1 MINGHVSHCLG
12 PRRGPCK
19 VRGRTSCLGF
29 VLLGLRVFFWVLEEP
44 AASSYEHEMTFC
56 GDDGRAECRGLAPA
70 VRTGGA
76 AVVLSQVSLLLSLSL
91 NMTCTWLVKAKY
103 LGDSHS
109 GQLMSLQMFLE
120 MEPGRRMWMCSLF
133 ILQQRSPGSRVSTK
147 QQRNFGRLRIE
158 DPGSGACGLLYL
170 DF

>member
-1 MINGHVSHCLG
+1 M
-12 PRRGPCK
+12 
-19 VRGRTSCLGF
+19 RGRTPCLGF

-44 AASSYEHEMTFC
+44 AASSYEHVTAFC
-56 GDDGRAECRGLAPA
+56 DDDRKTECRGLVPA

-91 NMTCTWLVKAKY
+91 SMTCTWLVKVKY
-103 LGDSHS
+103 LGESHL

-120 MEPGRRMWMCSLF
+120 MELGRRMWMCNLF

-158 DPGSGACGLLYL
+158 DPGSWPFGLLYL